1 MKVVQS
7 LYEIRTKLYESCVK
21 VVSKSLSVNRFVLEK
36 KFDTTLTQLFI
47 FAMLRHYTTNTTIF
61 LKESEVVMLYSNI
74 RLFSKNIVVLVV

>member
-36 KFDTTLTQLFI
+36 KFDTTLTQLFN
-47 FAMLRHYTTNTTIF
+47 FRYAQT
-61 LKESEVVMLYSNI
+61 LYN
-74 RLFSKNIVVLVV
+74 